1 VYHDTVGTYVKLDLN
16 PEVSFPSGI
25 VNGVPI
31 RSVRSSNTVAN
42 VRDGQTLIVGGILT
56 EDEQN
61 IETKV
66 AGLGD
71 IPVLGN
77 LFKSKEKAKFRKE
90 LMIFV
95 TPTVHR
101 RPEEVT
107 WDKFVDVAQG
117 INEAGLTPSGLM
129 QREGRKD

>member
-1 VYHDTVGTYVKLDLN
+1 
-16 PEVSFPSGI
+16 

-31 RSVRSSNTVAN
+31 RSVRSSNTLAN

-56 EDEQN
+56 EDEQSV
-61 IETKV
+61 ETKV
-66 AGLGD
+66 AGLGS
-71 IPVLGN
+71 IPIFGN
-77 LFKSKEKAKFRKE
+77 LFKTKERAKVRKE

-117 INEAGLTPSGLM
+117 INEAGLAPSGVSA
-129 QREGRKD
+129 RESRKD